1 MKIIGNIG
9 PFCAIARSV
18 LVLGEHKKII
28 DNLKAQ
34 GKKDEE
40 RKAIAEVCDV
50 WSKTLQIILISK

>member
-50 WSKTLQIILISK
+50 

>member
-34 GKKDEE
+34 GKKMKREKPLL
-40 RKAIAEVCDV
+40 RSVMYGQ
-50 WSKTLQIILISK
+50 KTLQIILISK